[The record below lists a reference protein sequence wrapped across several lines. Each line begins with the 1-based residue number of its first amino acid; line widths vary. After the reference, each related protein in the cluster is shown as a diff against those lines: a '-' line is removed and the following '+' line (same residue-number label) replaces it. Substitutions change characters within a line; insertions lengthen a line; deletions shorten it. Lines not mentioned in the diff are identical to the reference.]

1 MAYHNNLVVAR
12 QMHMPTITTTTMYMQ
27 MHLLLLRFSQAMPIR
42 IVRFMLRSSLC
53 GYVFCFS
60 LLFLTF
66 SILTSSSSSFHSPQQ
81 LVNMATFLVR
91 EKKKKKLPSVL
102 FSLKPTFTHTGA
114 AASSAASQYNS
125 TLGAL
130 QQQPHTPDYGS
141 VPGTAPQQ
149 QPATHPGY
157 GQVPLPPNAGVN
169 LPAPP
174 SHGARLC
181 WRRTGPG
188 AQQRLRCTAC
198 RWSRLTERQRI
209 RQYAHWSRY

>member
-91 EKKKKKLPSVL
+91 EKKKKKKKLPSVL
-102 FSLKPTFTHTGA
+102 FSLKPTFT
-114 AASSAASQYNS
+114 
-125 TLGAL
+125 
-130 QQQPHTPDYGS
+130 
-141 VPGTAPQQ
+141 PQ
-149 QPATHPGY
+149 
-157 GQVPLPPNAGVN
+157 
-169 LPAPP
+169 APP
-174 SHGARLC
+174 HPPPQAN
-181 WRRTGPG
+181 TT
-188 AQQRLRCTAC
+188 Q
-198 RWSRLTERQRI
+198 
-209 RQYAHWSRY
+209 H